1 MIDRIG
7 DLVKGSMDW
16 WISLLSPFTSPTLL
30 FFLWFAAS
38 SVALFLILRHQYKV
52 YRIVWVA
59 EGLEA
64 IIAGICGGLAVLAIY
79 SVPLLLIGL
88 LLVLLVYGILMVFQF
103 LAVASVEGFK
113 R

>member
-1 MIDRIG
+1 MIERIA
-7 DLVKGSMDW
+7 DLVEGSMDW
-16 WISLLSPFTSPTLL
+16 WISVLSPFTSPTLL

-52 YRIVWVA
+52 YRIVWIS

-64 IIAGICGGLAVLAIY
+64 IIAGICGALAVMAIY
-79 SVPLLLIGL
+79 SVPVILFGMLL
-88 LLVLLVYGILMVFQF
+88 LLVVYGILMVFQF

>member
-1 MIDRIG
+1 MIEYIG
-7 DLVKGSMDW
+7 DLVKGGMDW
-16 WISLLSPFTSPTLL
+16 WLSLLTPFTSPTLL

-38 SVALFLILRHQYKV
+38 SVALFLILRHQYKT
-52 YRIVWVA
+52 YRVVWVS

-64 IIAGICGGLAVLAIY
+64 IIAGICGALAVMAIY
-79 SVPLLLIGL
+79 SVPVILFGMLL
-88 LLVLLVYGILMVFQF
+88 LLVVYGILMVFQF

>member
-1 MIDRIG
+1 MIERIA
-7 DLVKGSMDW
+7 DLVEGSMDR
-16 WISLLSPFTSPTLL
+16 WISVLSPFTSPTLL

-52 YRIVWVA
+52 YRIVWIS

-79 SVPLLLIGL
+79 SVPVILFGMLL
-88 LLVLLVYGILMVFQF
+88 LLVVYGILMVFQF